1 LADPDEAVRLAVLQ
15 RMLREKVGTRLT
27 TLHRWLRA
35 RPGPESVAAIFDSL
49 RDHSPDERRDVL
61 AEVIGDRGHTP
72 ANRRSALALCP
83 GGDEGMSQEELLD
96 LAGSLED
103 GPVLAAAI
111 RQVTKRS
118 MPRAATL
125 LVAKLGSPDPGVR
138 AAAVEVGA
146 ALAVAGVGG
155 RARVMLDDPDRG
167 VRRTSLDSLR
177 RLRDPRV
184 VPVTVAALTDRET
197 QLPAL
202 ACIAELGGPS
212 QADAVAD
219 LAKQSPTA
227 EVLPLAVRILTDWG
241 REPGRPT
248 AERLGLDRAVAP
260 RRPTRR
266 RGSLCGGRLHASTD
280 HDILDRSDDTDAVS
294 GMPLTRFW
302 PDCPNDAT
310 TFSYRN
316 GCHPRPVNGYTLP
329 MRAMI
334 TMGPFD
340 TPVRADDPG
349 PPNSRHESASVVDS
363 GFDSSL
369 THRLREAFVIALNLI
384 GIRHREGR
392 DGLIKRI
399 GFAEVAANQSRVTGT
414 GVGARQR
421 APAPVGEDGHLGRLE
436 PFDAEL
442 ELHVA

>member
-1 LADPDEAVRLAVLQ
+1 
-15 RMLREKVGTRLT
+15 
-27 TLHRWLRA
+27 
-35 RPGPESVAAIFDSL
+35 VAAILDSL

-72 ANRRSALALCP
+72 ANRIAALALWP

-96 LAGSLED
+96 LAGTLED

-155 RARVMLDDPDRG
+155 RARAMLDDPDRG

-184 VPVTVAALTDRET
+184 VPVAVAALTDRET

-219 LAKQSPTA
+219 PAKRSPTA

-248 AERLGLDRAVAP
+248 AERLGLDRAVANVQGEAGLMVRWQVTAP
-260 RRPTRR
+260 ISPEEADSLVARI
-266 RGSLCGGRLHASTD
+266 GSPGRHFEPAAGGAARWQTLFATGSEARL
-280 HDILDRSDDTDAVS
+280 R
-294 GMPLTRFW
+294 
-302 PDCPNDAT
+302 
-310 TFSYRN
+310 
-316 GCHPRPVNGYTLP
+316 
-329 MRAMI
+329 
-334 TMGPFD
+334 
-340 TPVRADDPG
+340 VRDDPG
-349 PPNSRHESASVVDS
+349 PNAEPVRLGCTDFTLPGPATLQFLAASNGTLRVWADGKLVHRRPEARPFQPDSTCGSAASATRPSESGSSRWPLRAWGTWSAA
-363 GFDSSL
+363 GTSS
-369 THRLREAFVIALNLI
+369 RAR
-384 GIRHREGR
+384 R
-392 DGLIKRI
+392 
-399 GFAEVAANQSRVTGT
+399 SRCV
-414 GVGARQR
+414 
-421 APAPVGEDGHLGRLE
+421 
-436 PFDAEL
+436 
-442 ELHVA
+442 